1 MAECLRGDIIE
12 QCTLAQKYIHPIYS
26 GLDHSAVAAWI
37 KASVWIVPWSGALHL
52 LALGLL
58 GGAILIVD
66 MRVLGGGLTS
76 QTPARLNRL
85 ARPLTLIALALAI
98 PSGLIMAFGEMMKIY
113 YSPPYWVKMASL
125 AAALTFTFGVRNR
138 LIASEGRRLP
148 ALGWVLAAVSI
159 GLWAGVF
166 WYLSDSMA
174 RAAMGLLLVVLA
186 ALAWVGSRHER
197 KAGTPAASGVTKF
210 ASLISIAMWLSAAGA
225 GRWIAF
231 Y

>member
-1 MAECLRGDIIE
+1 MADCLRSDIIE
-12 QCTLAQKYIHPIYS
+12 QCTLAQKYVLPIYS
-26 GLDHSAVAAWI
+26 GLDQSAVAAWI

-66 MRVLGGGLTS
+66 MRVLGGGLTA
-76 QTPARLNRL
+76 QTPAKLNRI
-85 ARPLTLIALALAI
+85 ARPLTLIALSLAI
-98 PSGLIMAFGEMMKIY
+98 PSGMIMAFSEMMKIY

-125 AAALTFTFGVRNR
+125 AAALAFTFGVRNR
-138 LIASEGRRLP
+138 LIATQGRLP
-148 ALGWVLAAVSI
+148 VIGWVLAAVSI
-159 GLWAGVF
+159 ALWAGVF

-174 RAAMGLLLVVLA
+174 RSVIALLLVILIVLA
-186 ALAWVGSRHER
+186 WFGSRHER
-197 KAGTPAASGVTKF
+197 KAGTQPATGLTKL

>member
-1 MAECLRGDIIE
+1 LAECLRGDIIE
-12 QCTLAQKYIHPIYS
+12 QCTLAQKYVLPIYS
-26 GLDHSAVAAWI
+26 GLDQSAVAAWI

-66 MRVLGGGLTS
+66 MRILGGGLTS
-76 QTPARLNRL
+76 QTPARLNRT
-85 ARPLTLIALALAI
+85 ARRLTLIALSLAI

-125 AAALTFTFGVRNR
+125 AAALAFTFGVRNR
-138 LIASEGRRLP
+138 LIATEGRLP

-159 GLWAGVF
+159 GLWVGVI
-166 WYLSDSMA
+166 WHLSDSMA
-174 RAAMGLLLVVLA
+174 RTAMALLLVILA
-186 ALAWVGSRHER
+186 ALAWFGSRHER
-197 KAGTPAASGVTKF
+197 TAGTQPASGLTKF
-210 ASLISIAMWLSAAGA
+210 ASSISIAMWLSAAGA